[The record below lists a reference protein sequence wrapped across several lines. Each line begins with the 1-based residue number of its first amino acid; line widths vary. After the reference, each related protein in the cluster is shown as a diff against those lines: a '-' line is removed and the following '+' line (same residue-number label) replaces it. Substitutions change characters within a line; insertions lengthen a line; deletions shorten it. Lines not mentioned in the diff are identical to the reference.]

1 MKLREL
7 QELFSAAILA
17 PGSTAEAA
25 IANQITA
32 AQSLSPMQGLAI
44 YQSGV
49 RGTLRET
56 LASIYPVCL
65 RLVGEDF
72 FGGMAIAY
80 IKQYPAN
87 SPDLADYGDYF
98 ADFITDFAPAASL
111 PYLVDVARLEWHWHR
126 VFHGENAL
134 ILDYQALSQ
143 VAPEQWGK
151 LKFYLPKNSI
161 LQQSPYPVHRIWQVN
176 QPNYLGKERVS
187 LEEGACRF
195 LIWQKNYEM
204 RIDLLSDEEWIVL
217 LALTT
222 SQPLELICEQLS
234 QTTPAIDVGS
244 LLPKLVQK
252 GWIARFEA
260 PE

>member
-1 MKLREL
+1 M
-7 QELFSAAILA
+7 
-17 PGSTAEAA
+17 
-25 IANQITA
+25 
-32 AQSLSPMQGLAI
+32 
-44 YQSGV
+44 
-49 RGTLRET
+49 
-56 LASIYPVCL
+56 
-65 RLVGEDF
+65 
-72 FGGMAIAY
+72 
-80 IKQYPAN
+80 
-87 SPDLADYGDYF
+87 
-98 ADFITDFAPAASL
+98 
-111 PYLVDVARLEWHWHR
+111 
-126 VFHGENAL
+126 
-134 ILDYQALSQ
+134 
-143 VAPEQWGK
+143 
-151 LKFYLPKNSI
+151 
-161 LQQSPYPVHRIWQVN
+161 QQSPYPVHRIWQVN